1 MNKNFLKICNQ
12 HADSY
17 DFFIHCILIF
27 FSYILIQWLYWEGLK
42 TLWFLINLQKVAL
55 LPEIAVPHITRQA
68 ESTQSNIQLEE
79 KGCTHQG
86 RSKYHER
93 YNKRLRAERLV
104 NKAAIVSFTR

>member
-1 MNKNFLKICNQ
+1 MIF
-12 HADSY
+12 SY
-17 DFFIHCILIF
+17 IVYIDIFFIHID
-27 FSYILIQWLYWEGLK
+27 SPNIQWLYWEGLK

-104 NKAAIVSFTR
+104 IKAAIVSFTR